1 MAHVA
6 GADELEAERREEQL
20 LTRFIVSGKV
30 DASWGLWYLQC
41 LRKRHPEAVR
51 DARRRK

>member
-1 MAHVA
+1 MAHIA

-30 DASWGLWYLQC
+30 DASWGPWYLQG